1 MSSYWG
7 TDNIVQIGESKVEI
21 PAENGLSYSG
31 GQKVS
36 LFVPDSVEF
45 LDGKKSFL
53 QFDLKIALDPTQ
65 PPTLLQMDHAG
76 GGIVIKNMRIYD
88 GTRGNLIEEIN
99 EYSSLLALKYDY
111 DTDDSAR
118 SLRAMEEGGTAH
130 SVPNQGTLGNI
141 RSAYT
146 DTMTNPYFRVGAGKS
161 AELVDGDFTTAKCC
175 VPLHAGVFSGKMF
188 PVMMSGGLYI
198 ELDLHPAS
206 RVVKQ
211 LDTAI
216 EGRKLQL
223 NPVFHSID
231 GNTGAP
237 ANWEQTGAVGTVG
250 IETAGADYTDD
261 TYTDVATTGGTGSG
275 ATLNLTISGGA
286 ITVATINK
294 RGVGY
299 TVDDLLVPD
308 PATVGTPTT
317 PGEVKALTVA
327 GEVDTFYIAQDNNL
341 VGADRVNRCPFVI
354 GESITFV
361 KEDGLTEATLSANF
375 IISEINACATNG
387 LIEIVSATTIAQ
399 TSGEAITNDAWRV
412 VSVSVCGRDDDPHS
426 SYKASYTMSN
436 VNLVCHKVELDPQFK
451 AGMMAKIR
459 EGKAI
464 EFDIHSVTTYK
475 NSLLASDRQTSF
487 LVHASN
493 SRAKSILVSPTDS
506 SVYTSA
512 QLISASGTY
521 SIAENEA
528 DLTLN
533 SNRSGYVGCCDFLS
547 SVQYQMD
554 GKLVP
559 SRPIGTKKC
568 ATRNSVDAFHLFE
581 LEKSLDNAGITPRS
595 FTAVLDN
602 WVLGRGFAVGSGVM
616 DLRGKDLS
624 VLLKYEETS
633 APTKPKMINSFVFH
647 IRRLVMKGSGSV
659 DVVM

>member
-1 MSSYWG
+1 
-7 TDNIVQIGESKVEI
+7 
-21 PAENGLSYSG
+21 
-31 GQKVS
+31 
-36 LFVPDSVEF
+36 
-45 LDGKKSFL
+45 
-53 QFDLKIALDPTQ
+53 
-65 PPTLLQMDHAG
+65 
-76 GGIVIKNMRIYD
+76 
-88 GTRGNLIEEIN
+88 
-99 EYSSLLALKYDY
+99 
-111 DTDDSAR
+111 
-118 SLRAMEEGGTAH
+118 
-130 SVPNQGTLGNI
+130 
-141 RSAYT
+141 
-146 DTMTNPYFRVGAGKS
+146 
-161 AELVDGDFTTAKCC
+161 
-175 VPLHAGVFSGKMF
+175 
-188 PVMMSGGLYI
+188 MMSGGLYI

-223 NPVFHSID
+223 NPVFHSINGD
-231 GNTGAP
+231 LASPSNWDETGALT
-237 ANWEQTGAVGTVG
+237 EVG
-250 IETAGADYTDD
+250 IDTAGAGYTDG
-261 TYTDVATTGGTGSG
+261 TYTDVATTGGTGTG
-275 ATLNLTISGGA
+275 ATLDLTVSGGA
-286 ITVATINK
+286 ITDVAINK
-294 RGVGY
+294 LGSGY
-299 TVDDLLVPD
+299 EVSDLLVPD
-308 PATVGTPTT
+308 PATIGTPST
-317 PGEVKALTVA
+317 PGAIEVVNVSA
-327 GEVDTFYIAQDNNL
+327 GQDTFYLTNDNNL
-341 VGADRVNRCPFVI
+341 FGDDKVNRCPFVI
-354 GESITFV
+354 GESITLV

-375 IISEINACATNG
+375 IISEINACGTNG
-387 LIEIVSATTIAQ
+387 LLEIKTATPIDQ
-399 TSGEAITNDAWRV
+399 TSGQTIVSDEWRV
-412 VSVSVCGRDDDPHS
+412 VSVSVCGRHDDPHS
-426 SYKASYTMSN
+426 SYNATYTMSN
-436 VNLVCHKVELDPQFK
+436 VNLVAHKVELDPQFK

-521 SIAENEA
+521 SIANNEA

-595 FTAVLDN
+595 FTKVLDN

-647 IRRLVMKGSGSV
+647 IRRLVMRGSGAV
-659 DVVM
+659 EVVM